1 VASGTFDGTHR
12 GRCELIGRI
21 ALLGLSAVA
30 VTFNPRPAVAFGRV
44 DPARDFSAQLDG
56 TPRRPARV

>member
-1 VASGTFDGTHR
+1 VASGTIDAVHR
-12 GRCELIGRI
+12 GRRVLIGRV

-30 VTFNPRPAVAFGRV
+30 VTFDPRPAVAFGRD
-44 DPARDFSAQLDG
+44 DPAHDFSAQLDG